1 MVRPA
6 YAAPAGEHV
15 WRLNV
20 WVQPGGK
27 SNAVMG
33 EYQGCLKVRLH
44 APAVD
49 NKANKALITF
59 IATLTGVKENG
70 IHLERGHKN
79 RRKVLLLTSP
89 CEPDW
94 EALAGSASNP

>member
-6 YAAPAGEHV
+6 YVTPAGERH
-15 WRLNV
+15 WRLDV

-27 SNAVMG
+27 TNALMG
-33 EYQGCLKVRLH
+33 EYQGCLKVRLN

-59 IATLTGVKENG
+59 ISALTGVKENG
-70 IHLERGHKN
+70 IHVERGHKA
-79 RRKVLLLTSP
+79 RRKVLVLSSP
-89 CEPDW
+89 CEPEW